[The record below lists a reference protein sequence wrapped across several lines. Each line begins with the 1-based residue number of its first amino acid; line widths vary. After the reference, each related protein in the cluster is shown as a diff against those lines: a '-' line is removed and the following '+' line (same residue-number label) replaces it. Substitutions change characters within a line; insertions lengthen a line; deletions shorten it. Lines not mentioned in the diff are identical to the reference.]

1 MRGGY
6 MDWKRWIGIPLFVC
20 VAILI
25 VSAAATAGEPDDTTK
40 LPEARNSIMN
50 VNQWVIHYIACW
62 NERDSVKRRKLVA
75 ETWAEEGAYEDA
87 HRKATGQEALDA
99 MLAKAQETYPG
110 FRLRLISKIEAHS
123 RFVRFSWGAGGTDA
137 APLYLGGTDFVTLG
151 EDGRASSVVGFVD
164 ASPAAP

>member
-1 MRGGY
+1 

-50 VNQWVIHYIACW
+50 VNLWVIHYIACW

>member
-1 MRGGY
+1 MEFLT
-6 MDWKRWIGIPLFVC
+6 RWIRVLVF
-20 VAILI
+20 LI
-25 VSAAATAGEPDDTTK
+25 TAALMGSAVSMAGEREAAAKPAEPVS
-40 LPEARNSIMN
+40 PAIN

-62 NERDSVKRRKLVA
+62 NEHDAVKRRSLIA
-75 ETWAEEGAYEDA
+75 QTWAEAGAYVDA
-87 HRKATGQEALDA
+87 HRNAKGLQGLDA

-110 FRLRLISKIEAHS
+110 YRLRLIGKIEAHS
-123 RFVRFSWGAGGTDA
+123 RFVRFSWGAGGTDE

>member
-1 MRGGY
+1 

>member
-1 MRGGY
+1 MQSRRFFT
-6 MDWKRWIGIPLFVC
+6 RWIGAPLFLSMAV
-20 VAILI
+20 LMG
-25 VSAAATAGEPDDTTK
+25 SAASDTTEREATTK
-40 LPEARNSIMN
+40 LPEGNQVMN

-62 NERDSVKRRKLVA
+62 NEHDSVKRRRLIA
-75 ETWAEEGAYEDA
+75 QTWAEAGAYVDA
-87 HRKATGQEALDA
+87 HRNAKGQDALDA

-123 RFVRFSWGAGGTDA
+123 RFVRFSWAAGGTDE